1 LGQIY
6 RRLTGALD
14 RFQRRFRLTSVLF
27 AVTKRYSDDR
37 GGQLGALMTFYG
49 FLSVFPLILLLLTFA
64 GLLLP
69 GTQLEK
75 DIVNSA
81 LAQFPV
87 IGDQLAANIHA
98 ITKGNSFA
106 VVVSTLGL
114 LWGAFGITSSMQFAT
129 HRIWREPPEA
139 EPGLWPRTLKGI
151 EILAVLTMI
160 ILASTL
166 AAALSTVGAQYF
178 GRHHGFLRLGAFGI
192 ALIINFAG
200 YVLAL
205 WMLAPKEATIK
216 VIMPGAILGATG
228 WTIIQAFGGYL
239 VGHRLQHASQI
250 YGFFAVVFGLIFWI
264 SLGVQLFLYSSE
276 LNVVLHR
283 REWPRYLFGEPEASA
298 TNSS

>member
-1 LGQIY
+1 LGDLY
-6 RRLTGALD
+6 RELTGSID
-14 RFQRRFRLTSVLF
+14 RFQRRFRFTSVIF
-27 AVTKRYSDDR
+27 AVAKRYGEDR

-49 FLSVFPLILLLLTFA
+49 FLSVFPLILLLLTFV
-64 GLLLP
+64 GLFLP

-98 ITKGNSFA
+98 IARGNSFA
-106 VVVSTLGL
+106 VIVSTLGL

-139 EPGLWPRTLKGI
+139 ERGLWPRTLKGL
-151 EILAVLTMI
+151 EILGVLSLI
-160 ILASTL
+160 IVMSTL
-166 AAALSTVGAQYF
+166 AATLSTVGAQYF
-178 GRHHGFLRLGAFGI
+178 GGHHGILRLGAFAS
-192 ALIINFAG
+192 ALIINFVG

-205 WMLAPKEATIK
+205 WMLAPKEATVK
-216 VIMPGAILGATG
+216 VIMPGAILGAVG
-228 WTIIQAFGGYL
+228 WTVIQAFGGYL
-239 VGHRLQHASQI
+239 IGHRLHHASQI

-283 REWPRYLFGEPEASA
+283 REWPRYLFGEPDASA
-298 TNSS
+298 TSSS